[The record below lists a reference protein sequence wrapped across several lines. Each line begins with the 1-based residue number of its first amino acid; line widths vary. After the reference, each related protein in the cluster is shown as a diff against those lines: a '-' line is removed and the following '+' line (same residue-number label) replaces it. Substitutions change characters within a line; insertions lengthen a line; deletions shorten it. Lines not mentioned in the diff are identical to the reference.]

1 MHYYENVWKLFHFD
15 GQHFS
20 TSRAK
25 GDQLGGF
32 GQYFHATV
40 LHLKI
45 NQKKRPRP
53 LSSVYPKKSIRGET
67 CPRCRALCRQN
78 GCVKAWTDP
87 VYVNILYNNNTKAQ
101 ENMYQ

>member
-1 MHYYENVWKLFHFD
+1 MNYYENVWKSFHFD

-25 GDQLGGF
+25 GDQLSGF

-45 NQKKRPRP
+45 NQKKRPGHSA
-53 LSSVYPKKSIRGET
+53 LYTKKSIRAET
-67 CPRCRALCRQN
+67 CPRCRALCRHN

-87 VYVNILYNNNTKAQ
+87 VYVNILYNSNTKAQ
-101 ENMYQ
+101 EKMYR